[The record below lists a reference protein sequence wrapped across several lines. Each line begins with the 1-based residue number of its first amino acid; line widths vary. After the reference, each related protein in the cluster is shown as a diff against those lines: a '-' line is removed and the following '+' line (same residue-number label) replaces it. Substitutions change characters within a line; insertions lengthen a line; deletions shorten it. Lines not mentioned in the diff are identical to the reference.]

1 MYGILPQ
8 LGFLCIQ
15 NAKKKWDGQV
25 DKKGL

>member
-1 MYGILPQ
+1 MHGILPQ

-15 NAKKKWDGQV
+15 NAKKKWDVQD